1 MEISETCA
9 EYNCAYK
16 TANFTHFV
24 PVRLLVRIVP
34 SATVMVFCAICRYK
48 LRLALGENT
57 MKTITFVRPDV

>member
-34 SATVMVFCAICRYK
+34 SATVMVCSAICRYK